1 MVKKFPALTLMNWA
15 TGTSQGPEKAE
26 TTFTV
31 HRNAPPKCP
40 SQASSYSLSPFAFDT
55 SKNSFVPSV
64 MDRGPLLPPLPD
76 ASKCDLTL
84 EYDSMTV
91 QNVCYSFASLEHIH
105 HLITP
110 HMFRLKLQTL
120 HMNVHEQT
128 TLVHLQ
134 THLLFVALNTSKY
147 CPRPPLAF
155 DWKEPR
161 CIFPSPKSPADSG
174 ND

>member
-1 MVKKFPALTLMNWA
+1 MIGRREGRRRPKQQPFH
-15 TGTSQGPEKAE
+15 G
-26 TTFTV
+26 
-31 HRNAPPKCP
+31 PPKRASQMSRP
-40 SQASSYSLSPFAFDT
+40 SVLILSIYIAFDT
-55 SKNSFVPSV
+55 SKSSSVSSV
-64 MDRGPLLPPLPD
+64 MERGPLLPPLPD

-84 EYDSMTV
+84 EYDSMTE